1 MNWVLMAVAGF
12 AAGVAAAMGLGGG
25 FVLLVALALTGTA
38 QREAQWINLVFFLPV
53 AALALILHRKNGLL
67 DLGQVVPA
75 AAGGLLGAVL
85 GVWLSGMLG
94 DVQLGRLFALFLGA
108 VGIWEL
114 IGSWKKPK
122 DEDPPPH

>member
-12 AAGVAAAMGLGGG
+12 AAGVAAAMGPGGG
-25 FVLLVALALTGTA
+25 FVLLVALTLTGTA

-53 AALALILHRKNGLL
+53 AALALFLHRKNGLL

-85 GVWLSGMLG
+85 GV
-94 DVQLGRLFALFLGA
+94 
-108 VGIWEL
+108 
-114 IGSWKKPK
+114 
-122 DEDPPPH
+122 